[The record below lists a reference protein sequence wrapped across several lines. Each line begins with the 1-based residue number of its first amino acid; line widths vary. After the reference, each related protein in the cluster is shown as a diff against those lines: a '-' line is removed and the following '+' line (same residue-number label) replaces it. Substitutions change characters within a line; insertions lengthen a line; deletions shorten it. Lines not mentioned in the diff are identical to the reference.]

1 MPASPPRALRRL
13 AGALLALAV
22 VPAGAFA
29 VLQGQ
34 IQSESERRLAEIRD
48 EQLDGLLFSVNQNA
62 WDVAAT
68 WADRLERA
76 SVSFAPPPD
85 SAGADAAEA
94 FLNATPAVRFVM
106 ATDPDRR
113 AAHYYGIP
121 APAGLRDSSDSTGFG
136 PYAPYATGAAELDL
150 RETLPDTLVDRL
162 VAQLDQGYRKLEPV
176 ALEGGGLLLVFAA
189 YPVNDSGTRI
199 LGMAIDPV
207 PLVEA
212 VVMPKLREVARGG
225 VGFGVFR
232 GTDAQPIAATAPM
245 TWDDVDR
252 SRQLWLLP
260 AHAVGARVGE
270 GSVEAALRRRMLQSL
285 GLFAGV
291 SLILGVG
298 ALFAWRGVRK
308 EVEVARLREDFV
320 SNVSHELRTPL
331 ALIRMYGES
340 LAHDRVPDEKKPR
353 YYETIVAETE
363 RLSRLV
369 GNVLHF
375 NRFERGTAR
384 VDLRPLDLGALAA
397 EIGERY
403 RPVVEREGCA
413 LRLDLPGT
421 ALPVL
426 GDHDALAE
434 ALVNLIDNAV
444 KYGEGGPV
452 EVSARRA
459 DGRALVEVADRGPG
473 IPPADRDRVF
483 EPFVRVQPASADGLV
498 HTAKGTGLGLALVR
512 RIAEAHGGTATVSAR
527 DSGGSVFRISL
538 PTHA

>member
-62 WDVAAT
+62 WDVATT
-68 WADRLERA
+68 WADRLDRIA
-76 SVSFAPPPD
+76 AAFGPRPD
-85 SAGADAAEA
+85 SAGAEAAEA
-94 FLNATPAVRFVM
+94 FLAATPAVRFVF
-106 ATDPDRR
+106 ATAADRGT
-113 AAHYYGIP
+113 AHYYGIP
-121 APAGLRDSSDSTGFG
+121 APTGLRAAGDASGYG
-136 PYAPYATGAAELDL
+136 PYAPYASGAAALDL
-150 RETLPDTLVDRL
+150 RATLPDTLVERL
-162 VAQLDQGYRKLEPV
+162 LAQRAAGYRKLEPV
-176 ALEGGGLLLVFAA
+176 ELEGGGLLLVFAA
-189 YPVNDSGTRI
+189 DPAEGPAPRL
-199 LGMAIDPV
+199 LGMAIDPI
-207 PLVEA
+207 PFVEA

-232 GTDAQPIAATAPM
+232 GTAAEPIATTAPM

-270 GSVEAALRRRMLQSL
+270 GSVEAALRRRTLQSL
-285 GLFAGV
+285 ALFAGV

-298 ALFAWRGVRK
+298 ALFAWRGVRN
-308 EVEVARLREDFV
+308 EVELARLREDFV

-340 LAHDRVPDEKKPR
+340 LAHDRVPDAKKPR

-413 LRLDLPGT
+413 LRLDLPDG

-434 ALVNLIDNAV
+434 ALVNLLDNAV
-444 KYGEGGPV
+444 KYGDGGPV
-452 EVSARRA
+452 EVAARR
-459 DGRALVEVADRGPG
+459 DRDRAVVDVADRGPG
-473 IPPADRDRVF
+473 VPPADRERVF
-483 EPFVRVQPASADGLV
+483 EPFVRVQPDSADGLV

-512 RIAEAHGGTATVSAR
+512 RIAEAHGGTAAVAPR
-527 DSGGSVFRISL
+527 DGGGSVFRLSL